1 MRRFSADYL
10 ERTREGM
17 WDDRTALADLS
28 LSDRRRVL
36 DVGAG
41 TGELTRVLAQEV
53 PDDATVV
60 ALDADP
66 SLLSVARD
74 AGLSTVLGD
83 ATRLS
88 VRDGAFD
95 LVVCQALLVNLPD
108 PVAAVREFRRAS
120 SGLVAAIEPHNG
132 DVAVASTVDAEPS
145 VESRA
150 REAYL
155 EGVRTDVAPGDRV
168 PALFREAGLT
178 DVRTS
183 RYRHEKRIEPPYGE
197 AALRAGAR
205 KATGEA
211 LTDHA
216 DELGRALSD
225 DEYDALRRDWR
236 AMGREVVAQMRDRT
250 YERVEL
256 VPFDVSV
263 GRA

>member
-41 TGELTRVLAQEV
+41 TGELTRVLAEEV
-53 PDDATVV
+53 PDEATVV

-83 ATRLS
+83 ATRLP

-145 VESRA
+145 VEARA

-168 PALFREAGLT
+168 PALFGEAGLT
-178 DVRTS
+178 DVRTR
-183 RYRHEKRIEPPYGE
+183 RYRHEKRIEPPYDE
-197 AALRAGAR
+197 SALRAGAR

-216 DELGRALSD
+216 DELERVLSD

-256 VPFDVSV
+256 VPFDVTV
-263 GRA
+263 GRV